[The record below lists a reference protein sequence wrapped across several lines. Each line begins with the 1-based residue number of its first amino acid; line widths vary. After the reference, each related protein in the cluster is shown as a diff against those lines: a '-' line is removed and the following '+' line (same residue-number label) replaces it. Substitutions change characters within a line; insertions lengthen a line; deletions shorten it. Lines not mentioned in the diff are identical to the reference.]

1 MEATMNGGLLTLID
15 QRNYLCLEEKALAHQ
30 ASVKISLKTSN
41 FALVLLLHD
50 NR

>member
-15 QRNYLCLEEKALAHQ
+15 QRNHLCLEEKALAHQ

-41 FALVLLLHD
+41 LALVLLLHD